1 MLERGSGR
9 IINVSSIIG
18 EMGNVGQTNYSAS
31 KSGLFG
37 MTKSLARE
45 VAGRSITVWDEV

>member
-1 MLERGSGR
+1 MLERGTGR

-18 EMGNVGQTNYSAS
+18 EIGNVGQANYAAS

-37 MTKSLARE
+37 
-45 VAGRSITVWDEV
+45 